1 MFDISRL
8 RRLVKAPN
16 SGLHEVKD
24 GKVHVAL
31 QPGFLH
37 NPDVGIKIC
46 LNSKLHQNL
55 PDLNGILMGF
65 EKVKKRGSGNLV
77 SDTPFIHIDITGT
90 FFILKLSV
98 GEVLEVTVIKKG
110 DGHLGALL
118 HDVFNVSII
127 DNKLVK
133 RDINLGDSVLVKVER
148 VSNVGERPVLLANLV
163 EPNPSNN
170 VAAHVEETDSG
181 VDSERGEKRKMGETE
196 ENVED
201 EEERRRQKK
210 AAKKARKEKERVEAS
225 TMMAAPGSDDT
236 DANVLDSV
244 GNQKKTLNF
253 QNSPEKK
260 TRGPI
265 QLSDLPEGFTIHIP
279 EGKTY
284 KLFKGPDGKT
294 YRSLNDIKKRYLGEA
309 VCSSPVR
316 NAPTKEVVS
325 SSPVKSA
332 PIKATSTSSSP
343 TKKRMGKEV
352 KEHIEE
358 TLDTIVATWNI
369 EEGTGDLAEDHPK
382 FLAFSEKQL
391 AEMDPFSKNFW
402 VEPEKKT
409 RVVKPKPT
417 QLQAEEDMVD
427 EIVAEELEEEHED
440 TSVKTDAVDNLE
452 EPGTEK
458 KKKKKKKRL
467 SFREEDQATFMQSGE
482 DQVDDSQ
489 MSEKKKK
496 KKKKKKHSVSMDC
509 DDV

>member
-1 MFDISRL
+1 M
-8 RRLVKAPN
+8 
-16 SGLHEVKD
+16 
-24 GKVHVAL
+24 
-31 QPGFLH
+31 
-37 NPDVGIKIC
+37 
-46 LNSKLHQNL
+46 
-55 PDLNGILMGF
+55 
-65 EKVKKRGSGNLV
+65 
-77 SDTPFIHIDITGT
+77 
-90 FFILKLSV
+90 
-98 GEVLEVTVIKKG
+98 
-110 DGHLGALL
+110 
-118 HDVFNVSII
+118 
-127 DNKLVK
+127 
-133 RDINLGDSVLVKVER
+133 
-148 VSNVGERPVLLANLV
+148 LLANLI
-163 EPNPSNN
+163 ETNSNNN

-196 ENVED
+196 ENGED
-201 EEERRRQKK
+201 EEERRRQRK
-210 AAKKARKEKERVEAS
+210 AAKKARKEKERLEAS
-225 TMMAAPGSDDT
+225 TRMAAPGNDDT

-253 QNSPEKK
+253 QNSPDKK
-260 TRGPI
+260 SRGPI

-309 VCSSPVR
+309 VGSSPVR
-316 NAPTKEVVS
+316 KAAS
-325 SSPVKSA
+325 SSPVRSA
-332 PIKATSTSSSP
+332 PIKATSSSSSP

-358 TLDTIVATWNI
+358 TLDTVVATWNI

-489 MSEKKKK
+489 VSEKKKK